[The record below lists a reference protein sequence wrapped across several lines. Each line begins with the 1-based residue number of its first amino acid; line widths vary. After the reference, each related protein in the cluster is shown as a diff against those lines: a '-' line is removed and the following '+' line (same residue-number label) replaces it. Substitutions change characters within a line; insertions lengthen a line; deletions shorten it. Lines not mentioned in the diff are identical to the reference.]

1 MQWDDLRIILAIA
14 RSGSLSGAARNLGV
28 NHSTVFRRL
37 NTFEESLGVRLFD
50 RLQSG
55 YALTVAGEEMRA
67 SAEMIERE
75 IDRLDRRITGQD
87 LRLHGSV
94 VVTTTDTLAA
104 GILGP
109 HIAAFQR
116 GYPGIDLEL
125 ILDNQNVS
133 LTKRQADVAIR
144 PTLNPSETLVG
155 RKICD
160 IAFATY
166 GTKKLAEQYHK
177 DISQIPWVSV
187 DDSLSHLAS
196 DQWFRREHPN
206 AKIAMRSNS
215 LQGILVA
222 AEAGV
227 GIGILPCFMGDQS
240 ALLTRINDL
249 NQNGGSALWL
259 LTHED
264 LRHTARVRAFLDFM
278 ADALQGDIDLLEG
291 RTVSTNANSAN

>member
-1 MQWDDLRIILAIA
+1 MQWDDLRIILSIA
-14 RSGSLSGAARNLGV
+14 RSGSLAGAARDLGV

-37 NTFEESLGVRLFD
+37 NAFEEALGVRLFE
-50 RLQSG
+50 RLPSG

-67 SAEMIERE
+67 SAEMVERE

-87 LRLHGSV
+87 LRLHGSL

-109 HIAAFQR
+109 HIAAFKR
-116 GYPGIDLEL
+116 AYPDIDLEL

-160 IAFATY
+160 VAFAIY
-166 GTKKLAEQYHK
+166 GTKTLATEYHK
-177 DISQIPWVSV
+177 DISKIPWVSA

-215 LQGILVA
+215 LQGVLIA

-227 GIGILPCFMGDQS
+227 GVGLLPCFMGDRS
-240 ALLTRINDL
+240 PSLARISDPI
-249 NQNGGSALWL
+249 QGGGSALWL

-278 ADALQGDIDLLEG
+278 ADAFRSDINLLEG
-291 RTVSTNANSAN
+291 LAGHSAD